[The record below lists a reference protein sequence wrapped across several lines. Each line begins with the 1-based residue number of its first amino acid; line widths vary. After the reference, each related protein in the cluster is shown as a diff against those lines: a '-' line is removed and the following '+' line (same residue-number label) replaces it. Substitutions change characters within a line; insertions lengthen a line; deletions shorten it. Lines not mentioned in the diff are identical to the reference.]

1 MKSMFE
7 MGIRRMDIFSNPA
20 FGRPYLGQFENPDC
34 GQPDNPCP
42 PDSSG
47 PAGAAQVVQPTYAPA
62 GAAQTVQPTYAPAG
76 AAQTVQPTQ
85 GTPPSP
91 GSNIWSDLTKS
102 ASIILAPKN
111 PTLPAVRPAAAPA
124 PSSATAV
131 LVGAGLLGAVIAGV
145 VFLT

>member
-1 MKSMFE
+1 MFE
-7 MGIRRMDIFSNPA
+7 MGIRRMDIFSNPD

-47 PAGAAQVVQPTYAPA
+47 PAGAAQI
-62 GAAQTVQPTYAPAG
+62 VQPTYAPAG

-85 GTPPSP
+85 GTPPSS

-102 ASIILAPKN
+102 ASIILAPKA
-111 PTLPAVRPAAAPA
+111 PTLPAVRPAVAPA